1 MEYNDVLNRRLFC
14 RSFAYL
20 LSAVLIGIMCGL
32 AVSCEKD
39 IRDQLN
45 PIEVKGADGTFEV
58 NDRDLYL
65 KNGHATLIATYCNA
79 DGLYDPW
86 KIRVNPGDREPKVD
100 GNNALFEFTI
110 PGSYTVSAGSL
121 RIDIKVME

>member
-1 MEYNDVLNRRLFC
+1 MKKLLL
-14 RSFAYL
+14 YL

-58 NDRDLYL
+58 NDWDLYL
-65 KNGHATLIATYCNA
+65 KNGHATLIATYCNG